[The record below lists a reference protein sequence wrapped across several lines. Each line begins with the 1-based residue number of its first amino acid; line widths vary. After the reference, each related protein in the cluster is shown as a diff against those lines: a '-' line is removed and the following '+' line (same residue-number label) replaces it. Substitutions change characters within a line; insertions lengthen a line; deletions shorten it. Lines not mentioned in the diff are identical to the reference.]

1 MQNLNDILSFSV
13 HKAEP
18 KIRKIFGN
26 CYRFP
31 SSYSSG
37 YHKILQKKKEKRNEN
52 EYDNFCSQLIN
63 FLQFFFT

>member
-1 MQNLNDILSFSV
+1 MQNLNDILSFSF

-37 YHKILQKKKEKRNEN
+37 YHKMLQKKKEKRNEN
-52 EYDNFCSQLIN
+52 EYDNF
-63 FLQFFFT
+63 